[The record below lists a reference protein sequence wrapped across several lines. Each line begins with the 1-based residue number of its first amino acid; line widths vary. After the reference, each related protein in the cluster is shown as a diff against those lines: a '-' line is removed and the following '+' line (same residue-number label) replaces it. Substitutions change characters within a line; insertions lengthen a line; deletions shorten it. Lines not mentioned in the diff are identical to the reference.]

1 MKDLN
6 DFKNK
11 RIEALTKNKE
21 ELERRIAILETWIFE
36 LTDEDCPSDYKKVIR
51 TELLK

>member
-6 DFKNK
+6 DFKNS

-21 ELERRIAILETWIFE
+21 ELERRIFE